1 MAAKI
6 RPGNFNKF
14 NKTDYGPFAN
24 SMAEAID
31 NALQTLMHDDGLPDL
46 KMDPNDPEVRDRRRL
61 FVAIARGVV
70 AHLDAQSAAMR
81 ITLPDSTVVWP
92 NLDVD
97 MT

>member
-1 MAAKI
+1 MAAIK
-6 RPGNFNKF
+6 PGNFNKF
-14 NKTDYGPFAN
+14 DKTDYGPFAN
-24 SMAEAID
+24 SMAEAMD
-31 NALQTLMHDDGLPDL
+31 NALRTLMLDDGLPDL

-70 AHLDAQSAAMR
+70 AHFDAHGEAFR
-81 ITLPDSTVVWP
+81 VTLPDSTVVWP